1 MKKIILLLAVIVN
14 YLFSSQSQED
24 NFVNK
29 VSFVGNE
36 VLRKS
41 DLSNQ
46 LELKPSSLS
55 LFSKPTFDR
64 RLLKLDAI
72 SIKNYYHSQ
81 GFLEVVVKDS
91 FSISN
96 DGVDVFF
103 VIEEGNIYLLNDVKF
118 NGLKSINEKSV
129 RSILGL
135 KQGSPYNPV
144 RINTNL
150 TLVDEEYQE
159 NGKLYV
165 KFDIQQEIKD
175 SVNIIINID
184 EGNDI
189 YINKSWVN
197 GVERMDS
204 SYVLNE
210 IVFNKGDLFKKS
222 LMDKTKRN
230 LLQTGFFSSASLVTH
245 PANVDT
251 LVNIEV
257 RIREFQN
264 RGTQDIE
271 FGYTDI
277 EAVPGINSLVGL
289 GGSVRWSDR
298 MILGTNNRFDATG
311 SMVMPTETGFIYPR
325 FNSEIKFSNQ
335 RPFKMKIP
343 IQMKLFFQQFK
354 NYGDESG
361 PYVRRFG
368 LQYSNIFRWNRQRS
382 FLDIGTRFELFDK
395 SEAFTDQIEQR
406 KFKIHLH
413 QDNRDNPIYPQ
424 KGNVLVFQL
433 NSFGGVLGG
442 NRTYNKYDIDLRQ
455 YLSPLKKITVAGRIN
470 VGMISGWK
478 ADYDKDDSV
487 EIEQVLYEKFYLGG
501 SNTLRGLR
509 PLRFFTHATDNVD
522 NDGINGVDDPGESD
536 QIPSGKTAKFL
547 TNWEIRFPLFWKVGA
562 VIFYDGG
569 SINNDLSAIKPSD
582 LRWNR
587 GVGITINLPIGPIR
601 IDYGEDLND
610 PSIKQ
615 FHFGLLYAF

>member
-1 MKKIILLLAVIVN
+1 MKKIILLLALIVN
-14 YLFSSQSQED
+14 YLLPSQSQED
-24 NFVNK
+24 IFVNK

-41 DLSNQ
+41 ELSNQ

-72 SIKNYYHSQ
+72 SIKNYYHAQ
-81 GFLEVVVKDS
+81 GFLEVAVKDS

-103 VIEEGNIYLLNDVKF
+103 VIEEGNRYLLNDVKF
-118 NGLKSINEKSV
+118 NGLKSIKEKSV

-135 KQGSPYNPV
+135 KQGAPYNPV

-175 SVNIIINID
+175 SVNIVININ

-455 YLSPLKKITVAGRIN
+455 YLSPLKKITLAGRIN

-509 PLRFFTHATDNVD
+509 PLRFYTHATDNVD

-610 PSIKQ
+610 PSLKQ

>member
-1 MKKIILLLAVIVN
+1 MKKIILFLAVIVN
-14 YLFSSQSQED
+14 YPLSSQSQEE

-29 VSFVGNE
+29 VSFVGNG

-81 GFLEVVVKDS
+81 GFLEVAVKDS

-103 VIEEGNIYLLNDVKF
+103 VIEEGNRYLLNDVKF
-118 NGLKSINEKSV
+118 NGLKSIKEKSV

-135 KQGSPYNPV
+135 KQGAPYNPV

-159 NGKLYV
+159 KGKLYV

-210 IVFNKGDLFKKS
+210 IAFNEGDLFNKS

-325 FNSEIKFSNQ
+325 LNSEIKFSNQ
-335 RPFKMKIP
+335 RPFKMKTP

-382 FLDIGTRFELFDK
+382 FLDIGARFELFDK
-395 SEAFTDQIEQR
+395 SEEFTNQIEQR

-455 YLSPLKKITVAGRIN
+455 YLSPLKNITVAGRIN

-487 EIEQVLYEKFYLGG
+487 EIEKVLYEKFYLGG

-522 NDGINGVDDPGESD
+522 NNNDGIVDDPDESD
-536 QIPSGKTAKFL
+536 KIPSGKTAKFL

-562 VIFYDGG
+562 VLFYDGG
-569 SINNDLSAIKPSD
+569 SISNDLTAIKPSD

>member
-1 MKKIILLLAVIVN
+1 MKKIILFLAVIVN
-14 YLFSSQSQED
+14 YPLSSQSQED

-29 VSFVGNE
+29 VSFVGNG

-81 GFLEVVVKDS
+81 GFLEVAVKDS

-103 VIEEGNIYLLNDVKF
+103 VIEEGNRYLLNDVKF
-118 NGLKSINEKSV
+118 NGLKSIKEKSV

-135 KQGSPYNPV
+135 KQGAPYNPV

-159 NGKLYV
+159 KGKLYV

-210 IVFNKGDLFKKS
+210 IAFNEGDLFNKS

-335 RPFKMKIP
+335 RPFKMKTP

-382 FLDIGTRFELFDK
+382 FLDIGARFELFDK
-395 SEAFTDQIEQR
+395 SEEFTNQIEQR

-455 YLSPLKKITVAGRIN
+455 YVSPLKKITVAGRIN

-487 EIEQVLYEKFYLGG
+487 EIEKVLYEKFYLGG

-522 NDGINGVDDPGESD
+522 NNNDGIVDDPDESD
-536 QIPSGKTAKFL
+536 KIPSGKTAKFL

-562 VIFYDGG
+562 VLFYDGG
-569 SINNDLSAIKPSD
+569 SISNDLTAIKPSD

>member
-1 MKKIILLLAVIVN
+1 MKKIILFLAVIVN
-14 YLFSSQSQED
+14 YPLSSQSQED

-29 VSFVGNE
+29 VSFVGNG

-81 GFLEVVVKDS
+81 GFLEVAVKDS

-103 VIEEGNIYLLNDVKF
+103 VIDEGNRYLLNDVKF
-118 NGLKSINEKSV
+118 NGLKSIKEKSV

-135 KQGSPYNPV
+135 KQGAPYNPV

-159 NGKLYV
+159 KGKLYV

-210 IVFNKGDLFKKS
+210 IAFNEGDLFNKS

-325 FNSEIKFSNQ
+325 LNSEIKFSNQ
-335 RPFKMKIP
+335 RPFKMKTP

-382 FLDIGTRFELFDK
+382 FLDIGARFELFDK
-395 SEAFTDQIEQR
+395 SEEFTNQIEQR

-487 EIEQVLYEKFYLGG
+487 EIEKVLYEKFYLGG

-522 NDGINGVDDPGESD
+522 NNNDGIVDDPDESD
-536 QIPSGKTAKFL
+536 KIPSGKTAKFL

-562 VIFYDGG
+562 VLFYDGG
-569 SINNDLSAIKPSD
+569 SISNDLTAIKPSD

>member
-1 MKKIILLLAVIVN
+1 MKKIILFLAVIVN
-14 YLFSSQSQED
+14 YPLSSQSQEE

-29 VSFVGNE
+29 VSFVGNG

-81 GFLEVVVKDS
+81 GFLEVAVKDS

-103 VIEEGNIYLLNDVKF
+103 VIEEGNRYLLNDVKF
-118 NGLKSINEKSV
+118 NGLKSIKEKSV

-135 KQGSPYNPV
+135 KQGAPYNPV

-159 NGKLYV
+159 KGKLYV

-210 IVFNKGDLFKKS
+210 IAFNEGDLFNKS

-325 FNSEIKFSNQ
+325 LNSEIKFSNQ
-335 RPFKMKIP
+335 RPFKMKTP

-382 FLDIGTRFELFDK
+382 FLDIGARFELFDK
-395 SEAFTDQIEQR
+395 SEEFTNQIEQR

-487 EIEQVLYEKFYLGG
+487 EIEKVLYEKFYLGG

-522 NDGINGVDDPGESD
+522 NNNDGIVDDPDESD
-536 QIPSGKTAKFL
+536 KIPSGKTAKFL

-562 VIFYDGG
+562 VLFYDGG
-569 SINNDLSAIKPSD
+569 SISNDLTAIKPSD

>member
-1 MKKIILLLAVIVN
+1 MKKIILFLAVIVN
-14 YLFSSQSQED
+14 YPLSSQSQED
-24 NFVNK
+24 NFVNN
-29 VSFVGNE
+29 VFFVGNE
-36 VLRKS
+36 VLKKS

-81 GFLEVVVKDS
+81 GFLEVAVKDS

-103 VIEEGNIYLLNDVKF
+103 VIEEGNRYLLNDVKF
-118 NGLKSINEKSV
+118 NGLKSIKEKSV

-135 KQGSPYNPV
+135 KQGAPYNPV

-159 NGKLYV
+159 KGKLYV

-197 GVERMDS
+197 GVKRMDS

-210 IVFNKGDLFKKS
+210 IAFNEGDLFKKS

-230 LLQTGFFSSASLVTH
+230 LMQTGFFSSASLVTH

-325 FNSEIKFSNQ
+325 LNSEIKFSNQ
-335 RPFKMKIP
+335 RPFKMKTP

-382 FLDIGTRFELFDK
+382 FLDIGARFELFDK
-395 SEAFTDQIEQR
+395 SEEFTNQIEQR

-487 EIEQVLYEKFYLGG
+487 EIEKVLYEKFYLGG

-522 NDGINGVDDPGESD
+522 NNNDGIVDDPDESD
-536 QIPSGKTAKFL
+536 KIPSGKTAKFL

-562 VIFYDGG
+562 VFFYDGG
-569 SINNDLSAIKPSD
+569 SISNDLTAIKSSD

>member
-1 MKKIILLLAVIVN
+1 MKKIILFLAVIVN
-14 YLFSSQSQED
+14 YPLSSQSQED

-29 VSFVGNE
+29 VSFVGNG

-81 GFLEVVVKDS
+81 GFLEVAVKDS

-103 VIEEGNIYLLNDVKF
+103 VIEEGNRYLLNDVKF
-118 NGLKSINEKSV
+118 NGLKSIKEKSV

-135 KQGSPYNPV
+135 KQGAPYNPV

-159 NGKLYV
+159 KGKLYV

-210 IVFNKGDLFKKS
+210 IAFNEGDLFNKS

-230 LLQTGFFSSASLVTH
+230 LLQTGFFSSASIVTH

-325 FNSEIKFSNQ
+325 LNSEIKFSNQ
-335 RPFKMKIP
+335 RPFKMKTP

-382 FLDIGTRFELFDK
+382 FLDIGARFELFDK
-395 SEAFTDQIEQR
+395 SEEFTNQIEQR

-487 EIEQVLYEKFYLGG
+487 EIEKVLYEKFYLGG

-522 NDGINGVDDPGESD
+522 NNNDGIVDDPDESD
-536 QIPSGKTAKFL
+536 KIPSGKTAKFL

-562 VIFYDGG
+562 VLFYDGG
-569 SINNDLSAIKPSD
+569 SISNDLTAIKPSD